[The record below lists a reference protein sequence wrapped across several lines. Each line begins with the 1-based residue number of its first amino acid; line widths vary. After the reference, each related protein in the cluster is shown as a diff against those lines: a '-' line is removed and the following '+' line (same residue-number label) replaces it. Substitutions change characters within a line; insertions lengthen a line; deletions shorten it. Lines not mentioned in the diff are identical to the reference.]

1 MDLEQRIGKDDSKEA
16 MNKTISDSFKAVHDA
31 FYTNVP
37 KPDYSG
43 TTCCTLL
50 LNGHKIITAN
60 AGDSRAILVNK

>member
-1 MDLEQRIGKDDSKEA
+1 
-16 MNKTISDSFKAVHDA
+16 MNKAINESFKAVHEA
-31 FYTNVP
+31 FQTNVP
-37 KPDYSG
+37 KPEYSG